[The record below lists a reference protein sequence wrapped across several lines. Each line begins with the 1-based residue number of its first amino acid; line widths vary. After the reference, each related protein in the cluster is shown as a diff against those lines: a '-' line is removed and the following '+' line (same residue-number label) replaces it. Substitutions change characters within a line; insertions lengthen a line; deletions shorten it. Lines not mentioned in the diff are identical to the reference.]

1 MNNDLFLPDSPQKAT
16 LVNLLR
22 YRAIQQPNQAPYT
35 FLVDG
40 ETEKVSFTYEKLDQ
54 KARAIAALLQSMKAF
69 GERVLLLYPPGL
81 EFIAAFF
88 GGLYA
93 GATVVPVYPPRGK
106 QRMTRLQAIAQD
118 AQATFALTT
127 SSVITKLGQSFKE
140 EPELVALQCI
150 ATDEIPNELSDDWF
164 FPEITNNSL
173 ALLQYTSGTTGN
185 PKGVMVN
192 HDNLLY
198 NSALIYQSF
207 EHTPNSRGVIWLPPY
222 HDMGLIGGVLQPL
235 YGSCSVTLMSPESFL
250 QKPFRWLKA
259 ISDYQATTSGGPNF
273 AYDLCVEKIT
283 SEQRKHLDLS
293 SWEVAFNGAEPVRAE
308 TIEKFSE
315 TFADCGFRRSAFYPC
330 YGMAE
335 TTLIVSGGL
344 KTAPPVIRFVQEQAL
359 KHNLIVTTTK
369 DAEDARAIVGVGY
382 SSLDQKIAIVPC
394 TAPSGSIANLES
406 LTRCRDEEIGEIW
419 VAGQS
424 VTSGYWRKSEET
436 QQSFNAQLQDTK
448 EGSFLRTGDLGFLLD
463 GELFITGRLKDMII
477 IRGQNHYP
485 QDIELTVQKS
495 HPALRTNCGAAFS
508 VEIGN
513 VEQLVIIQE
522 IERTY
527 LRQLDVDEI
536 VKSIRQA
543 VSEQHQLQ
551 VYAIIL
557 LKTASIPKTSSG
569 KIQRHACRVG
579 FLNETLDIV
588 GNWTANLEQI
598 DLLQLQAEVEDL
610 SEKVQNSDVNQ
621 FKDNQKHFKPNLTE
635 KAIQTWLISH
645 LALYLNIPPDDID
658 IQEPFAA
665 YGLDSAVAVSM
676 TGELGQWIG
685 CELGIILFWEY
696 PSIETLAKYLVEEYH
711 LLPSIQS
718 SVSV

>member
-1 MNNDLFLPDSPQKAT
+1 MIYHNLFLANSSKEAT

-22 YRAIQQPNQAPYT
+22 YRTLQQPNQVPYT
-35 FLVDG
+35 FLVNG
-40 ETEKVSFTYEKLDQ
+40 ETEKLSLTYETLDQ

-93 GATVVPVYPPRGK
+93 GVTVVPVYPPRGK
-106 QRMTRLQAIAQD
+106 QRMTRLQAIAKD

-127 SSVITKLGQSFKE
+127 SSVMTKLGERFKE
-140 EPELVALQCI
+140 EPELAALQSI
-150 ATDEIPNELSDDWF
+150 ATDNIAENLADDWF

-192 HDNLLY
+192 HENLLY

-207 EHTPNSRGVIWLPPY
+207 EHTPDSRGVIWLPPY
-222 HDMGLIGGVLQPL
+222 HDMGLIGGVLQPI
-235 YGSCSVTLMSPESFL
+235 YGGFSVMLMSPESFL

-273 AYDLCVEKIT
+273 AYDLCVDKIT
-283 SEQRKHLDLS
+283 PEQRQQLDLS

-308 TIEKFSE
+308 TIERFSA
-315 TFADCGFRRSAFYPC
+315 TFADCGFKRSAFYPC

-344 KTAPPVIRFVQEQAL
+344 KKEPPVIRFVQDQAF
-359 KHNLIVTTTK
+359 KQNLIVTTTSE
-369 DAEDARAIVGVGY
+369 DEDARAIVGVGHT
-382 SSLDQKIAIVPC
+382 SLDQKIAI
-394 TAPSGSIANLES
+394 ANPES
-406 LTRCRDEEIGEIW
+406 LTRCLDGQIGEIW

-424 VTSGYWRKSEET
+424 VAGGYWNKPEET
-436 QQSFNAQLQDTK
+436 QQIFNPQLQDTK
-448 EGSFLRTGDLGFLLD
+448 EEPFLRTGDLGFLLN
-463 GELFITGRLKDMII
+463 GELFVTGRLKDMMI

-485 QDIELTVQKS
+485 QDIEFTVENS
-495 HPALRTNCGAAFS
+495 HPGLRPNCGAVFS
-508 VEIGN
+508 VEVDG
-513 VEQLVIIQE
+513 VEQLVITQE

-527 LRQLDVDEI
+527 LRQLDVDEV

-551 VYAIIL
+551 VYAIVL

-579 FLNETLDIV
+579 FLDKSLDIV
-588 GNWTANLEQI
+588 GDWTANLAET
-598 DLLQLQAEVEDL
+598 DLQQLQAEVEDL
-610 SEKVQNSDVNQ
+610 WEQVHSLDVNQ
-621 FKDNQKHFKPNLTE
+621 SEDNQKSFKPNLTE
-635 KAIQTWLISH
+635 KEIEAWLISH
-645 LALYLNIPPDDID
+645 LAMYLKIPPDEID
-658 IQEPFAA
+658 IQESFAA
-665 YGLDSAVAVSM
+665 YGLDSAVVVSM
-676 TGELGQWIG
+676 TGELGEWIG
-685 CELGIILFWEY
+685 CELEITLFWEY
-696 PSIETLAKYLVEEYH
+696 PDIETLAQYLAEEYH
-711 LLPSIQS
+711 S
-718 SVSV
+718 SPEIKTSVTV